1 MENTLYDVLG
11 CDRKATAA
19 EIRVAYL
26 QRSREVHPDRTGDT
40 SAEGQAAFQRVSA
53 AFSVLSSTAA
63 RKEYDQTLLSVRA
76 GGRRRRYDAELD
88 ESPEKSTKSSAPRRA
103 AAPAPVLYVAEVG
116 VDAFTGA
123 AVVLRHIAHG
133 DVRPLPPTAWHQVA
147 VSCGT
152 LLAGRTG
159 GAASSLVEQFVWA
172 ATPRVRTL
180 FGRGGGEGGSGR
192 LSKEDVLRDGRPS
205 TGIDSGIGN
214 YTFFSLP
221 LDGGTCGPVFA
232 GGSTCK
238 WLYGVACRLM
248 GGRGGGGGGGSG
260 GGAGALAV
268 CALSSLPLH
277 ALLQVRLTAFSAVA
291 SATYLS
297 QPRARNGAD
306 GSGVGVGGGGG
317 GGGGGVG
324 GGGEEGGGRG
334 EGDDGMEDLL
344 ESLRAPVMLSE
355 PTELLT
361 FGECI

>member
-1 MENTLYDVLG
+1 MENTLYHVLG

-76 GGRRRRYDAELD
+76 GGRRRRYDAELE

-116 VDAFTGA
+116 LDAFTGA

-221 LDGGTCGPVFA
+221 LDGGVTGGPVLA
-232 GGSTCK
+232 GGSACK
-238 WLYGVACRLM
+238 WLYGV
-248 GGRGGGGGGGSG
+248 G
-260 GGAGALAV
+260 
-268 CALSSLPLH
+268 
-277 ALLQVRLTAFSAVA
+277 
-291 SATYLS
+291 
-297 QPRARNGAD
+297 
-306 GSGVGVGGGGG
+306 
-317 GGGGGVG
+317 
-324 GGGEEGGGRG
+324 
-334 EGDDGMEDLL
+334 
-344 ESLRAPVMLSE
+344 
-355 PTELLT
+355 
-361 FGECI
+361 